1 MVRLAIIGVAVVV
14 AACAD
19 RPATE
24 AVARFSGAL
33 TALNTTAD
41 ASLGAVA
48 QYERRIAREGQ
59 ALQFATAR
67 GASEIRRTA
76 GAVSQRPDSTAAAAQ
91 ALLAPSL
98 AALAAYSEKLAF
110 LSGDDALRD
119 LTARTDALVQGISDG
134 ATSLQG
140 ALGATSL
147 PAEQVQNGVAA
158 GQAIA
163 RFASEQVLARAL
175 VPQVRRADADVQKFA
190 VFLTEMI
197 GSPTTRGVRRALV
210 RDRQIDAVN
219 WPTLLVGVAGDRSV
233 GVLGRR
239 QLFLDGAAAL
249 ETGPADEALA
259 EISVAVARMA
269 AAHAALV
276 EPTSPSTRAKIEDF
290 VSAVR
295 SLSETYQRLRRA
307 T

>member
-1 MVRLAIIGVAVVV
+1 MRLVIIGAAAIL

-24 AVARFSGAL
+24 AVGRFSTAL

-41 ASLGAVA
+41 SSLGAVA
-48 QYERRIAREGQ
+48 QYERRVAREGQ

-67 GASEIRRTA
+67 GPVEIRRTA
-76 GAVSQRPDSTAAAAQ
+76 GAITQNPGSTAAAAQ

-98 AALAAYSEKLAF
+98 SVLAAYAEKLAF
-110 LSGDDALRD
+110 LSGDDSLRP
-119 LTARTDALVQGISDG
+119 LNTATDALVKGIADG
-134 ATSLQG
+134 ATTLQG
-140 ALGATSL
+140 ALGGAALT
-147 PAEQVQNGVAA
+147 ADQVQTGVAA

-163 RFASEQVLARAL
+163 SFAAEQVLARAL
-175 VPQVRRADADVQKFA
+175 VPQVRRADGDVQKFA
-190 VFLTEMI
+190 VFLKEMI
-197 GSPTTRGVRRALV
+197 GSPSTGGVRRALV
-210 RDRQIDAVN
+210 RDRQIDTIN

-239 QLFLDGAAAL
+239 QLFLDGAATL

-259 EISVAVARMA
+259 GIAVAVDRMA

-276 EPTSPSTRAKIEDF
+276 EPASQSTRAKIEDF
-290 VSAVR
+290 VAAVR
-295 SLSETYQRLRRA
+295 SLVESYQQLRRA
-307 T
+307 A